1 MSWIFY
7 SSAVVITSILYV
19 LISKKILNDKEDHDP
34 IAYAS
39 IAFLIVAVYATVFYA
54 LTSFTITDFQHLL
67 NPQIIFLLAID
78 FILYTIAPS
87 LYYRVLKKLPASEV
101 QILYTLLGMFAL
113 FIGAI
118 FGTELF
124 HLNRLL
130 GGVLILSAVAIV
142 TQQDGKWKIGTYA
155 LMLIFSTVLYGAAAV
170 ADNFIITKSLF
181 TIPFFQI
188 IQFGIPGLLLLVVN
202 PKSAKRVK
210 GLVTHGRTIKTMLGN
225 SFFFFLNYL
234 FIFKS
239 YKSGGSASQVN
250 MFYSIETI
258 IIVIF
263 AAIFL
268 KERNRLVLKIIASIL
283 ATAGVV
289 LLSQ

>member
-7 SSAVVITSILYV
+7 STIVVITSILYV

-34 IAYAS
+34 VAYAS
-39 IAFLIVAVYATVFYA
+39 IAFLIVAVYATIFYA
-54 LTSFTITDFQHLL
+54 VTSFTVTDFQHLL
-67 NPQIIFLLAID
+67 DPRIILLLAID

-87 LYYRVLKKLPASEV
+87 FYYRVLKKLPASEV

-118 FGTELF
+118 LGTELF

-130 GGVLILSAVAIV
+130 GGIFILGAVVLV
-142 TQQDGKWKIGTYA
+142 TQQDGKWKLGKYA

-188 IQFGIPGLLLLVVN
+188 IQFGIPGLMLLVVN

-210 GLVTHGRTIKTMLGN
+210 SLVTHGKTIKTMGVN

-234 FIFKS
+234 FIFKA

-250 MFYSIETI
+250 MFFSIETVI
-258 IIVIF
+258 TVIF

-268 KERNRLVLKIIASIL
+268 KERNRLVLKITASLL
-283 ATAGVV
+283 ATMGVI
-289 LLSQ
+289 LLAQ